1 MGLTLTLTPNLTLT
15 PRRASPSWERASC
28 LRMSSRRRSSSTIT
42 TTPSPTRRAHPKQPS
57 PSPTLWSWAATR
69 CDRGCNS
76 PMWSR
81 LQQPDVIEAA
91 TLSVQASLTK
101 PADLNPPE
109 KGQAE
114 FEKKFGLSWK
124 SVRRHWLT
132 YIERAGG
139 VPARHTHQGLPYE
152 GSTLGLPGLA
162 YTRTPSRGL
171 HGLPYTRTTVLARFR
186 PCLLTFTCLLTCSLL
201 TRLATSL
208 ALTLVRSYAL
218 TFLLAGP
225 RRGPGLQRRGRL

>member
-1 MGLTLTLTPNLTLT
+1 M
-15 PRRASPSWERASC
+15 
-28 LRMSSRRRSSSTIT
+28 
-42 TTPSPTRRAHPKQPS
+42 
-57 PSPTLWSWAATR
+57 
-69 CDRGCNS
+69 
-76 PMWSR
+76 
-81 LQQPDVIEAA
+81 IEAA

-152 GSTLGLPGLA
+152 GSPWVYMGYLTHAPLVGVYMGYLTHA
-162 YTRTPSRGL
+162 
-171 HGLPYTRTTVLARFR
+171 R
-186 PCLLTFTCLLTCSLL
+186 PCLLASVPAYLPLPVC
-201 TRLATSL
+201 
-208 ALTLVRSYAL
+208 
-218 TFLLAGP
+218 
-225 RRGPGLQRRGRL
+225 

>member
-1 MGLTLTLTPNLTLT
+1 
-15 PRRASPSWERASC
+15 
-28 LRMSSRRRSSSTIT
+28 
-42 TTPSPTRRAHPKQPS
+42 
-57 PSPTLWSWAATR
+57 
-69 CDRGCNS
+69 
-76 PMWSR
+76 MWSR

-152 GSTLGLPGLA
+152 GSTLGLPGLP

-171 HGLPYTRTTVLARFR
+171 HLPYTRTTVLARFR

-208 ALTLVRSYAL
+208 ARTLLRSYAL

-225 RRGPGLQRRGRL
+225 RRGPCLQRRRRLQEARHRRRHDGQAVGCRQEGGPPGQVWRRLLCGQDPLPLLLLLLLLLDPRAPQLSLP